1 MRYILMIKATPRFE
15 AGIWPDEKVLAEMA
29 EWHEALV
36 NAGANPS
43 CERLQPSSQG
53 ARVRYANGEFSITD
67 GPFAETK
74 ELIAGFAIIQ
84 AESLAAAVDWAKRTP
99 FQDGEMEVRP
109 VMELEDIPVDP
120 SEQPDGWREKEQQMR
135 AAPPLTRKPG
145 MQRYIGLLKA
155 DPDTES
161 GKMPD
166 EKALAAMGEFMEEGI
181 KAGVFV
187 GGEGLMPSS
196 KSAAVQF
203 NGSKRT
209 VIDGPFAETKE
220 LVAGY
225 AILQFTLAGP
235 GDRMDEAAS
244 SRWTPRA
251 GIADSVSARSGQF
264 SSWRSSSDAITE
276 RFVSGAGEVRF
287 DRAAGRRI
295 LAA

>member
-1 MRYILMIKATPRFE
+1 MRYILMIKATSRFE

-29 EWHEALV
+29 EWHEALI

-84 AESLAAAVDWAKRTP
+84 VESLAAAVDWAKRTP

-166 EKALAAMGEFMEEGI
+166 EKALAAMGAFMEEGI

-187 GGEGLMPSS
+187 DGEGLMPSS
-196 KSAAVQF
+196 KSARVQF
-203 NGSKRT
+203 NGSNRT

-225 AILQFTLAGP
+225 AILQFT
-235 GDRMDEAAS
+235 
-244 SRWTPRA
+244 SRAQAIEWTKRFVEVDAPCRY
-251 GIADSVSARSGQF
+251 RGQCECEIRPIF
-264 SSWRSSSDAITE
+264 ELEQFEDAITE
-276 RFVSGAGEVRF
+276 RFAAA
-287 DRAAGRRI
+287 RAK
-295 LAA
+295 